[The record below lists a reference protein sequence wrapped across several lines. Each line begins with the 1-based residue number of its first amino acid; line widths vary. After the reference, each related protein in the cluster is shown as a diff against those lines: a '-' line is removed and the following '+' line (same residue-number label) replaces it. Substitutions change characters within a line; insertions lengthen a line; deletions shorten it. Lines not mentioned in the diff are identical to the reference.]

1 MTPNKF
7 EETPRTVSHFKG
19 GSINYV
25 WDHRNIMWNTNG
37 SQTMNLHVR
46 NTRVLK
52 PINHGAKILT
62 LGRPNGNENW
72 FWDALQQSGLHDL
85 VYLGYSTVPHALL
98 LTLCERW
105 HPETSTF
112 HMPMGEMTVTL
123 DDVACLMHLPIE
135 GRMLAHGKKMP
146 KHEGAALLMTYLGV
160 AQHEAEKICNQE
172 YGGYISYPRLRD
184 FYTSYLGRANVLAG
198 TEDPEEVEELE
209 RVRTYCVRCYLL
221 YLVGC
226 LLFGDRSNKRI
237 ELIYLTTMADGYAGM
252 RNYSWGA
259 MTLAYLYGELAD
271 ACRPG
276 HRALGGSVTLL
287 TAWFLAHFPGFF
299 SVDLNTDYLEN
310 YPVAAR
316 WKLQK
321 GHGEGITYRSLL
333 DRIQLDDVC
342 WRPYE
347 EHREIQDFEEVFWY
361 SGWIMCGVRRAYR
374 HLPERVLRQYGYVQ
388 TIPRHPTDFRDLPPP
403 SIVQMLL

>member
-1 MTPNKF
+1 
-7 EETPRTVSHFKG
+7 
-19 GSINYV
+19 
-25 WDHRNIMWNTNG
+25 
-37 SQTMNLHVR
+37 
-46 NTRVLK
+46 
-52 PINHGAKILT
+52 
-62 LGRPNGNENW
+62 
-72 FWDALQQSGLHDL
+72 
-85 VYLGYSTVPHALL
+85 
-98 LTLCERW
+98 
-105 HPETSTF
+105 
-112 HMPMGEMTVTL
+112 
-123 DDVACLMHLPIE
+123 
-135 GRMLAHGKKMP
+135 
-146 KHEGAALLMTYLGV
+146 MTYLGV
-160 AQHEAEKICNQE
+160 AQHEAEKICNHE

-184 FYTSYLGRANVLAG
+184 FYTWYLGRANVLAG
-198 TEDPEEVEELE
+198 TEDLEEVEELE

-237 ELIYLTTMADGYAGM
+237 ELIYLTTVADGYAGM

-347 EHREIQDFEEVFWY
+347 EHREIHDFEEVFWY
-361 SGWIMCGVRRAYR
+361 SGWIMCGVRRVYR

-388 TIPRHPTDFRDLPPP
+388 TIPRHPTDVRDLPPP
-403 SIVQMLL
+403 SIVQMFVDFRTHTLKADARGEQAGEDTWRVADGYVLWYTRVSHPQILPPIPGDLPRPANEEQIIAEQ